1 MTTLDEALD
10 RLAQEQAYLN
20 HAQHGNNPTA
30 IALAQSHVRY
40 WESVVAQKR
49 LEDAGGW
56 KGPHHD

>member
-1 MTTLDEALD
+1 MTLDEALD

-40 WESVVAQKR
+40 WESVVAHKR
-49 LEDAGGW
+49 LEDQGGW
-56 KGPHHD
+56 RP